1 MKKIFTLAL
10 MLFALMAV
18 NAQNYILQEGF
29 EGATCPPTGWTIV
42 YADDS
47 AALNTMT
54 HSTTQAYE
62 GSQSFRFSSYS
73 HTTDYTQYLITPE
86 LTLTDSAYVAFFYRK
101 HSASYD
107 EPFQVGFS
115 TTTSAVSAFTWLDT
129 TTDAINTDWML
140 FAMKVPSTVKYVA
153 IKYEGDY
160 AMYLYVDDFFVANQI
175 PSSLNATSVALNPAM
190 VPTGVAADGAF
201 DISVMNIN
209 DPISVTVTS
218 PFSVSL
224 DGTQYQNT
232 VTIPTPTAISATY
245 SVFVRFNSATP
256 GVFADSILV
265 SAGSTYIWVPVSCEA
280 VLCSAID
287 SLPFTY
293 DFNTGVYPPVCWTA
307 NTTSGFGQ
315 VAYDTLGLDY
325 GLAFGEEDAMVVT
338 PEISVNTPILLSFDY
353 STYLGSY
360 ATSKFLVGYS
370 TTTNDESAFT
380 WIESVSVSADGDYTY
395 NQIIPANAKYIAIKL
410 SEMGSYVYII
420 FSYDN
425 YLFIDNFSL
434 TAITSPMMM
443 VAPSSLDFGSVM
455 LGGNKDMTVN
465 VAAALLTGDITA
477 TAPANYSV
485 SNDGSAYAAT
495 TTLPAAGGTLY
506 VRYAPTTAGTHS
518 GSVALTNGSL
528 TETVSVTGNATDCS
542 APMSLPFTED
552 FEDALSACWQN
563 IDADGDGYVW
573 NSTIE
578 EGVNASANT
587 GDGCYY
593 SESYVSGPGALN
605 NDNWL
610 ITPALAIPTEG
621 ANLTWY
627 VAAQDPDYP
636 AEYYEV
642 KVSTSTDL
650 SSFTTIFSET
660 LSTDE
665 WLRRSVN
672 LTGRD
677 GQNVYIAFRHTNGN
691 DQFWMKI
698 DDISV
703 TAGLSG
709 VENHES
715 LATIYPNPANNV
727 LNINANSNI
736 SMVEVFN
743 VMGQMV
749 ASYNANDVNTQINT
763 SNFANGVYTVRIHT
777 ENGVSNQKFTVAR

>member
-1 MKKIFTLAL
+1 MKKLFTLL
-10 MLFALMAV
+10 FVLFAFVAV

-62 GSQSFRFSSYS
+62 GTQSFRFSSYS
-73 HTTDYTQYLITPE
+73 TTTDYTQYLITPE

-101 HSASYD
+101 HSASYN

-115 TTTSAVSAFTWLDT
+115 STTNAVSAFTWMDT
-129 TTDAINTDWML
+129 TTDASNTEWTF
-140 FAMKVPSTVKYVA
+140 FAVKVPSTVKYAA
-153 IKYEGDY
+153 IKYEGHY
-160 AMYLYVDDFFVANQI
+160 AFYLYIDNFFVATQM
-175 PSSLNATSVALNPAM
+175 PSELAATNVTLSPSI
-190 VPTGVAADGAF
+190 VPTGVDANGTF
-201 DISVMNIN
+201 DISAMNIN
-209 DPISVTVTS
+209 DSITFVVAN
-218 PFSVSL
+218 PFTVSL
-224 DGTQYQNT
+224 DGTQYQNALS
-232 VTIPTPTAISATY
+232 IPAPTGISAAY
-245 SVFVRFNSATP
+245 NVYVRFNSTTP
-256 GVFADSILV
+256 GVFTDSILV
-265 SAGSTYIWVPVSCEA
+265 YSGSVFTMVPVTCEA
-280 VLCSAID
+280 VVCSAID

-325 GLAFGEEDAMVVT
+325 GLAFGEEDAMLVT
-338 PEISVNTPILLSFDY
+338 PEINVTTPMMLSFDY

-380 WIESVSVSADGDYTY
+380 WVESISVSDDGNFTY

-485 SNDGSAYAAT
+485 SNDGSAYADT

-528 TETVSVTGNATDCS
+528 TETVSVTGSAEDCS

-593 SESYVSGPGALN
+593 SESYVSGAGALN

-627 VAAQDPDYP
+627 VAAQDASYP

-642 KVSTSTDL
+642 KISTSTVT
-650 SSFTTIFSET
+650 STFTTIFSET
-660 LSTDE
+660 LSSDE

-672 LTGRD
+672 LTGME

-709 VENHES
+709 VESRES

-749 ASYNANDVNTQINT
+749 ASFDANDVNTQINT
-763 SNFANGVYTVRIHT
+763 SNFSNGVYTVRIHT

>member
-10 MLFALMAV
+10 MLFALVAV

-54 HSTTQAYE
+54 HSATQAYE
-62 GSQSFRFSSYS
+62 GTQSFRFSSYS

-129 TTDAINTDWML
+129 TTDAINTNWML

-175 PSSLNATSVALNPAM
+175 PSSLNATSVALAPTM
-190 VPTGVAADGAF
+190 VPTGVDADGTF

-209 DPISVTVTS
+209 DPISVTITS

-232 VTIPTPTAISATY
+232 VTIPTPTAISSTY
-245 SVFVRFNSATP
+245 NVYVRFNSTTP

-293 DFNTGVYPPVCWTA
+293 DFNTGVYPPVCWTV
-307 NTTSGFGQ
+307 NNTSGFGQ
-315 VAYDTLGLDY
+315 VAYDTIGVNY
-325 GLAFGEEDAMVVT
+325 GLAFGAEDAMVVT
-338 PEISVNTPILLSFDY
+338 PEISVNTPMLLSFDY

-360 ATSKFLVGYS
+360 STSKFIVGYS

-380 WIESVSVSADGDYTY
+380 WVESISVSDDGDFTF
-395 NQIIPANAKYIAIKL
+395 NQIVPANAKYIAIKL
-410 SEMGSYVYII
+410 TEMGTYVNFI
-420 FSYDN
+420 FTYDN

-434 TAITSPMMM
+434 TSITSPMMM
-443 VAPSSLDFGSVM
+443 VAPSSLDFGSVI

-465 VAAALLTGDITA
+465 VTAALLTSDIA
-477 TAPANYSV
+477 VTAPASYAV
-485 SNDGSAYAAT
+485 SNNGSTYAAT

-506 VRYAPTTAGTHS
+506 VRYAPTAAGTS
-518 GSVALTNGSL
+518 TGNVALTNGSL
-528 TETVSVTGNATDCS
+528 TETISVTGNAEDCS

-552 FEDALSACWQN
+552 FEDALSACWLN

-578 EGVNASANT
+578 EGVNASANS

-593 SESYVSGPGALN
+593 SESYHSAALN

-627 VAAQDPDYP
+627 VATQDPDYP

-672 LTGRD
+672 LTGME

-709 VENHES
+709 VESRES

-749 ASYNANDVNTQINT
+749 ASFDANDVNTQINT
-763 SNFANGVYTVRIHT
+763 SNFSNGVYTVRIHT

>member
-1 MKKIFTLAL
+1 MKKLFTLL
-10 MLFALMAV
+10 FVLFAFVAV

-73 HTTDYTQYLITPE
+73 STTDYTQYLITPE
-86 LTLTDSAYVAFFYRK
+86 LTLTDSVYVAFFYRK
-101 HSASYD
+101 HSASYN

-115 TTTSAVSAFTWLDT
+115 STTNAVSAFTWMDT
-129 TTDAINTDWML
+129 TTDATNTDWT
-140 FAMKVPSTVKYVA
+140 FFTVKVPSTVKYVA
-153 IKYEGDY
+153 IKYEGNY
-160 AMYLYVDDFFVANQI
+160 AYYLYIDNFFVATQM
-175 PSSLNATSVALNPAM
+175 PSELFATNVVLSPSI
-190 VPTGVAADGAF
+190 VPTGVDANGTF
-201 DISVMNIN
+201 DISAMNIN
-209 DPISVTVTS
+209 DSITVAVAN

-232 VTIPTPTAISATY
+232 VTIPAPTAISATY
-245 SVFVRFNSATP
+245 NVYVRFNSATP
-256 GVFADSILV
+256 GVFTDSILV
-265 SAGSTYIWVPVSCEA
+265 SSGSVSAMVPVTGEA
-280 VLCSAID
+280 VVCSAID
-287 SLPFTY
+287 TLPFTY
-293 DFNTGVYPPVCWTA
+293 DFNTGVYPPVCWTSDDA
-307 NTTSGFGQ
+307 SNFTRVS
-315 VAYDTLGLDY
+315 YDTIGVNY
-325 GLAFGEEDAMVVT
+325 GLAFLDEAMVVT
-338 PEISVNTPILLSFDY
+338 PEINTNTPMMLSFDY
-353 STYLGSY
+353 STYLGAY
-360 ATSKFLVGYS
+360 ATSKFSVGYS
-370 TTTNDESAFT
+370 TTTNDETAFT
-380 WIESVSVSADGDYTY
+380 WLETISVSDDGDFTY
-395 NQIIPANAKYIAIKL
+395 NQIIPANTKYVAVKMT
-410 SEMGSYVYII
+410 EMGSYVYII

-434 TAITSPMMM
+434 TAITSPVMM
-443 VAPSSLDFGSVM
+443 VAPSSLDFGSLV
-455 LGGNKDMTVN
+455 LGSSKDMTVN
-465 VAAALLTGDITA
+465 VAAALLTGDIA
-477 TAPANYSV
+477 VTAPASYSV
-485 SNDGSAYAAT
+485 SNDGSTYADTA
-495 TTLPAAGGTLY
+495 TLPAAGGTLY
-506 VRYAPTTAGTHS
+506 VRYAPISAGTHT
-518 GSVALTNGSL
+518 GSVTLTNGSL

-542 APMSLPFTED
+542 SPMSLPFTED
-552 FEDALSACWQN
+552 FEDALSACWLN
-563 IDADGDGYVW
+563 IDADGDGFVW

-578 EGVNASANT
+578 DGVNASANT

-593 SESYVSGPGALN
+593 SESYVSGSGALN

-610 ITPALAIPTEG
+610 ITPAIAIPTEG

-627 VAAQDPDYP
+627 VAAQDPSYP

-642 KVSTSTDL
+642 KVSTSTL
-650 SSFTTIFSET
+650 INSFTTIFSET

-672 LTGRD
+672 LTGME

-698 DDISV
+698 DDITV

-709 VENHES
+709 VENRES

-749 ASYNANDVNTQINT
+749 ASFNANDVNTQINT

>member
-47 AALNTMT
+47 AAINTMT

-129 TTDAINTDWML
+129 TTDAINTEWIL

-175 PSSLNATSVALNPAM
+175 PSSLNATSVALAPTM
-190 VPTGVAADGAF
+190 VPTGVDADGAF

-209 DPISVTVTS
+209 DPITVTVTS

-245 SVFVRFNSATP
+245 PVFVRFNSATP

-265 SAGSTYIWVPVSCEA
+265 SAGSTYIWVPVTCEA
-280 VLCSAID
+280 VVCSAID

-325 GLAFGEEDAMVVT
+325 GLAFGEEDAMLVT
-338 PEISVNTPILLSFDY
+338 PEINVTTPMMLSFDY

-578 EGVNASANT
+578 EGVNASANS

-593 SESYVSGPGALN
+593 SESYHSAALN

-627 VAAQDPDYP
+627 VATQDPDYP

-672 LTGRD
+672 LTGME

>member
-10 MLFALMAV
+10 MLFALVAV

-54 HSTTQAYE
+54 HSATQAYE
-62 GSQSFRFSSYS
+62 GTQSFRFSSYS

-175 PSSLNATSVALNPAM
+175 PSSLNATSVALAPTM
-190 VPTGVAADGAF
+190 VPTGVDADGAF

-245 SVFVRFNSATP
+245 PVFVRFNSATP

-280 VLCSAID
+280 VVCSAID

-307 NTTSGFGQ
+307 DDADNFTR
-315 VAYDTLGLDY
+315 VAYDTIGVNY
-325 GLAFGEEDAMVVT
+325 GLAFLDEAMVVT
-338 PEISVNTPILLSFDY
+338 PEINSTDPILLSFDY
-353 STYLGSY
+353 STYLGEN
-360 ATSKFLVGYS
+360 ATSKFHVGYS
-370 TTTNDESAFT
+370 TTTNDANAFT
-380 WIESVSVSADGDYTY
+380 WFGEVSVSEGGDFTYT
-395 NQIIPANAKYIAIKL
+395 QVLPANTKYVAIQMT
-410 SEMGSYVYII
+410 EMGSYVYVI
-420 FSYDN
+420 FSYYN
-425 YLFIDNFSL
+425 YLFVDNFSM
-434 TAITSPMMM
+434 TAITSPIILLS
-443 VAPSSLDFGSVM
+443 PSTLDFGNVVV
-455 LGGNKDMTVN
+455 GNNKDKTVD
-465 VAAALLTGDITA
+465 VTAALLTSDIA
-477 TAPANYSV
+477 VTAPASYAV
-485 SNDGSAYAAT
+485 SNNGSTYAAT

-506 VRYAPTTAGTHS
+506 VRYAPTAAGTS
-518 GSVALTNGSL
+518 TGNVTLTNGSL
-528 TETVSVTGNATDCS
+528 TENIAVTGNAVDCS
-542 APMSLPFTED
+542 DPMSLPFTED

-578 EGVNASANT
+578 TGYSASASANS

-593 SESYVSGPGALN
+593 SESYHSAALN

-627 VAAQDPDYP
+627 VATQDPDYP

-672 LTGRD
+672 LTGME